1 MPYCDQDKSKAC
13 KPEELVKITNGFFEN
28 GDFCFGGKFKLVKN
42 FELCIIAF
50 LGEIRTRMDQ
60 FRQVLSRVTNS
71 IVNVDQYVVH
81 EDDKT
86 KTDVLLHFVNPGDNT
101 IMEVRN

>member
-1 MPYCDQDKSKAC
+1 
-13 KPEELVKITNGFFEN
+13 
-28 GDFCFGGKFKLVKN
+28 
-42 FELCIIAF
+42 
-50 LGEIRTRMDQ
+50 MDQ